1 MGTAGTPRTATPRG
15 RSFLKV
21 LSEQQHLQKELA
33 AEKAAREAA
42 DARALVSADEAAA
55 AVGMLTVISIPV
67 LAYLHAYNTYQAMV
81 LLVECFVQ
89 ISLHAPYIL
98 PAFSAGTGAIMLPD
112 SQIYLAG
119 TSVSYQHSLQGRA

>member
-1 MGTAGTPRTATPRG
+1 MLSKSTRNQMWAWHVQERMGTAGTPRTATPRG

-42 DARALVSADEAAA
+42 DARALISADEAAA

-81 LLVECFVQ
+81 LLVVLLRPDFSVCT
-89 ISLHAPYIL
+89 IHPASILYRNRRDHA
-98 PAFSAGTGAIMLPD
+98 S
-112 SQIYLAG
+112 
-119 TSVSYQHSLQGRA
+119 R